1 MAEMSASDPPV
12 EAEGAGMLTQADE
25 NGAESPHGPTAAEA
39 PTRVSAVAT
48 SVENVGGKGKE
59 VPNALEVSEDTTAAK
74 KNPAKPGRNS
84 PMNILKDL
92 SSNDTFAALRHATK
106 LDIILLVLG
115 VIGSLVLGSMLP
127 AFFLVFGNLLEEM
140 NTTLDTEYYVHLM
153 AWLGFVAFIGGSVAT
168 ACFEI
173 VADRQAKAF
182 KESYFKAI
190 VRQEMAWFD
199 QSNVGSLASRMEANV
214 ASIRSGVGL
223 KLAMLIQLSTAV
235 IGALVVGFIKSW
247 KLTLVCT
254 AAVPV
259 VGFFGGM
266 VAWSVH
272 KQERDTMESYSS
284 AGSVSEE
291 AIMAIRTVV
300 SLGLE
305 GRMAAKYR
313 SKLRDAE
320 RAALRASVWVAL
332 GLAGLMV
339 TMFLMAALG
348 LWYGGQ
354 LLADSTA
361 DAIAVMTTPIDMA
374 DPSTWPRPQ
383 FSGGTAITVFFVILI
398 GAFSLGQ
405 IIPNISALIKANSA
419 AMDLEKVIERTS
431 AIDPLASGGR
441 TDVKLDG
448 DIEFKNVA
456 FSYPTRPERPIFTDL
471 NLRIPAG
478 KCVALVGGSGC
489 GKSTILQ
496 LLQRVYDC
504 EKGTITVGGVPIRD
518 INVRALRLQMGVVSQ
533 EPRLFSATVKQNIEL
548 GSPNP
553 VTMEQVV
560 EAAKQANADGF
571 VSRFPNGYDTDCGAY
586 GGQLSGGQKQRIAI
600 ARALIRRPNILIFD
614 EATSAL
620 DTQSERVV
628 QEALDALVKTTKA
641 TTLIVAHRLSTIQN
655 ADLIVVLEPS
665 ATHGATVVQQGTH
678 HELMK
683 DTEGLYYHMVSSQV
697 VPKIDDEEED
707 SAVQETMSVQQEP
720 EPVDAAAVHPVEERR
735 MSTDFVAASIAKAS
749 RSLSQTPNFR
759 TYKLILENWPVVLL
773 TFIAAACAGV
783 IFPVFGYGFAQFIS
797 TYFSPDPAAIRDGAS
812 KWALVL
818 VGLGFA
824 QGLSDAVKIFGIDFC
839 GYKVATRLRDKAFT
853 QTIHQDIAFFDLP
866 ENNAG
871 KLCSIL
877 SADVLDVKV
886 GCTGNVVSVVQ
897 VVASLLTGLIIAFTG
912 EWRLALVILAF
923 CFLLLPANFIEAKL
937 TNPAPSHK
945 VRPGAEIKGAPM
957 IMNQATSGIRV
968 VSAFGLEEVFIKS
981 YFQSIEEEQATK
993 VKEGI
998 VLGIAYGF
1006 SQAVNYFVNCLALW
1020 YGSKLVATSGVR
1032 PDVISQTIF
1041 ALTFAV
1047 SSVGQTVLFTTD
1059 AGKAAAAGRRVY
1071 GLIDRASDIDVR
1083 DSGGKVLNHDNFT
1096 GAIEFDHINFTYPT
1110 RPDNKVYKNLSFS
1123 IKEGESVALV
1133 GASGCGK
1140 STIVQLVERFY
1151 DLKSSH
1157 TVQTQPQRG
1166 TSAPESEPKH
1176 KTAES
1181 EGKIMFDGD
1190 DLRELNVV
1198 SVREQEG
1205 LVSQE
1210 PVLFDMTIEEN
1221 IAASKPGATEEE
1233 IREAAKLANAA
1244 GFIEAFP
1251 DGYRTNVGSGGAQ
1264 LSGGQKQRIAI
1275 ARALIRKPRLLIL
1288 DEATS
1293 ALDVESERIVQ
1304 QTIDELLAAEKRSTI
1319 IIAHRLS
1326 TVRSADK
1333 IVVLT
1338 NEDRRGSRVA
1348 EVGTHDELM
1357 QKKGGLYRTL
1367 VGLASIQAH

>member
-1 MAEMSASDPPV
+1 MSASDPPV

-478 KCVALVGGSGC
+478 K
-489 GKSTILQ
+489 
-496 LLQRVYDC
+496 
-504 EKGTITVGGVPIRD
+504 PIRD

-897 VVASLLTGLIIAFTG
+897 VVASLLTD
-912 EWRLALVILAF
+912 
-923 CFLLLPANFIEAKL
+923 
-937 TNPAPSHK
+937 PAPSHK